1 MAFRAGGF
9 QSGVLRCGFPAA
21 VAVGC
26 GIGQVTG
33 THNNGRLRRI
43 ADRRVVRQQLR
54 RRRFGTRADA
64 RSNRQE
70 RLSLLILSLPG
81 LAAFAALLFTWIQVN
96 QTSRELQISEQG
108 QVTSRFNT
116 AVVNLASDSID
127 LRLAA
132 IYALERI
139 MHDSPRDQPTIVS
152 LLSAYAR
159 RRAPAP
165 TSTTSATG
173 PPSADIEAVMN
184 ALAGRLPVHDKG
196 VTINLSQTILS
207 GWSRPSS
214 RPPVT
219 GVNLDSANLAGTD
232 FSGAVLADAQLRKAF
247 LSGANLYHTDLLGAD
262 LSKATL
268 TGADLRE
275 AVLFE
280 ANLTDAW
287 FCGGDRRRGPDPG
300 PCPDMTGAK
309 LHNANLTRA
318 VLVGANLAKHKF
330 CAGPY
335 WEETETGMHRRPGGC
350 ARLTDADLSRANLSG
365 AGLAGVDLS
374 NADLTGADLSKA
386 NLSKANL
393 SGAVLTG
400 AKLDGARLDGARG
413 LPPSLLRER
422 GRQDNSPPG

>member
-1 MAFRAGGF
+1 MAHRRAVRRR
-9 QSGVLRCGFPAA
+9 Q
-21 VAVGC
+21 
-26 GIGQVTG
+26 
-33 THNNGRLRRI
+33 RLG
-43 ADRRVVRQQLR
+43 

-64 RSNRQE
+64 GSNRQQG
-70 RLSLLILSLPG
+70 LSLLILSLPG
-81 LAAFAALLFTWIQVN
+81 LAALAALLFTWMQVN
-96 QTSRELQISEQG
+96 QTSKELQISEQG
-108 QVTSRFNT
+108 QVTSRFNA

-139 MHDSPRDQPTIVS
+139 MHDSSRDQPTIVS

-165 TSTTSATG
+165 TSATPATG

-184 ALAGRLPVHDKG
+184 ALAGRRPVHDKG
-196 VTINLSQTILS
+196 LAINLSQTDLS

-219 GVNLDSANLAGTD
+219 GINLESASLAGTD

-247 LSGANLYHTDLLGAD
+247 LSGANLYFTDLTGAD
-262 LSKATL
+262 LRGATL
-268 TGADLRE
+268 TGADLRT

-280 ANLTDAW
+280 ANLTGAW
-287 FCGGDRRRGPDPG
+287 FCGGDRRRGPEPG

-309 LHNANLTRA
+309 LHNANLTGA
-318 VLVGANLAKHKF
+318 VLVGVNLAKQRF

-335 WEETETGMHRRPGGC
+335 WEETDTGRQRHPGGC
-350 ARLTDADLSRANLSG
+350 ARLTGADLSRANLSQ
-365 AGLAGVDLS
+365 ANLSGVDLS
-374 NADLTGADLSKA
+374 NADLTGAD
-386 NLSKANL
+386 LSKANL

-413 LPPSLLRER
+413 LPPSLLSKRD
-422 GRQDNSPPG
+422 RQEKSPPG